1 MKKLLSVV
9 IAGSLFI
16 GTTAFAF
23 SDVGEGHW
31 AYEKID
37 EMQKS
42 NIISGF
48 TDGTFKPDIPLTREQ
63 AASIMTNFFEIAL
76 KENTKTFEDVPK
88 GYWSEYCNGL
98 VGQYMPVDMVDGKY
112 YFRPFDNATRV
123 EIAETISKIIG
134 FNDEE
139 TDETIIAGYKD
150 REIFTENDKKYISIM
165 AKNEVMIGDDQGNF
179 RPNDTIT
186 RAEFC
191 SMIYNIYTK
200 RDELKAKNLEKTV
213 LTVNGEEVS
222 YKEFELYFKLQRII
236 YQNMF
241 NNPKLWNMEVDG
253 TPVYGLVKETIK
265 NTVISNAVREQKAKE
280 LGVALSDEVVEEAKK
295 YLSTGEAIELCNY
308 YGITTDELLE
318 INLTGM
324 LVEELAKQLY
334 ANRKDTGYI
343 DVNSK
348 IERVFYD
355 ARHILLATEN
365 KTEEEKLVVKEKAEE
380 LLTRVKEGEDFAKLA
395 EEYSEDLGSKASGGL
410 YEGVAIG
417 EFVAEFEE
425 AALAT
430 NVGMVYPELVET
442 SYGYHIIRLEGKESV
457 MEELTAE
464 EKQQLYATYLEEVSK
479 EWVEDAEVIVNEEVY
494 KSL

>member
-139 TDETIIAGYKD
+139 IRMFLPREV
-150 REIFTENDKKYISIM
+150 REI
-165 AKNEVMIGDDQGNF
+165 G
-179 RPNDTIT
+179 
-186 RAEFC
+186 
-191 SMIYNIYTK
+191 
-200 RDELKAKNLEKTV
+200 
-213 LTVNGEEVS
+213 
-222 YKEFELYFKLQRII
+222 
-236 YQNMF
+236 
-241 NNPKLWNMEVDG
+241 
-253 TPVYGLVKETIK
+253 
-265 NTVISNAVREQKAKE
+265 
-280 LGVALSDEVVEEAKK
+280 
-295 YLSTGEAIELCNY
+295 
-308 YGITTDELLE
+308 LLE
-318 INLTGM
+318 I
-324 LVEELAKQLY
+324 
-334 ANRKDTGYI
+334 
-343 DVNSK
+343 
-348 IERVFYD
+348 
-355 ARHILLATEN
+355 H
-365 KTEEEKLVVKEKAEE
+365 
-380 LLTRVKEGEDFAKLA
+380 
-395 EEYSEDLGSKASGGL
+395 
-410 YEGVAIG
+410 
-417 EFVAEFEE
+417 
-425 AALAT
+425 
-430 NVGMVYPELVET
+430 
-442 SYGYHIIRLEGKESV
+442 
-457 MEELTAE
+457 
-464 EKQQLYATYLEEVSK
+464 QQLRPAQ
-479 EWVEDAEVIVNEEVY
+479 
-494 KSL
+494 

>member
-1 MKKLLSVV
+1 MKKLLSVLM
-9 IAGSLFI
+9 AGSLFI
-16 GTTAFAF
+16 GTSAFAF
-23 SDVGEGHW
+23 SDVTEEHW

-37 EMQKS
+37 EMYDS
-42 NIISGF
+42 EIISGF
-48 TDGTFKPDIPLTREQ
+48 PDGTFKPDNPVTREQ
-63 AASIMTNFFEIAL
+63 AASIMNIFFDIAL
-76 KENTKTFEDVPK
+76 KENTKTFEDVPI
-88 GYWSEYCNGL
+88 GYWSEQCNGL
-98 VGQYMPVDMVDGKY
+98 IGQYMPIDVVDGKY

-139 TDETIIAGYKD
+139 TDEAIINGYNDK
-150 REIFTENDKKYISIM
+150 EEFSKNDKKYISIM
-165 AKNEVMIGDDQGNF
+165 AKNGVMIGDNQGNF

-213 LTVNGEEVS
+213 LAVNGENIS

-241 NNPKLWNMEVDG
+241 NNPELWNMEVDG
-253 TPVYGLVKETIK
+253 KPFYELVKESIK

-280 LGVALSDEVVEEAKK
+280 LGIALSDKVVEEAKK
-295 YLSTGEAIELCNY
+295 YLSTGEAIEICDY

-324 LVEELAKQLY
+324 LAEELAKQLY
-334 ANRKDTGYI
+334 ANRKDEGYI
-343 DVNSK
+343 DVNAK
-348 IERVFYD
+348 VERISYD
-355 ARHILLATEN
+355 ARHILLSTQN
-365 KTEEEKLVVKEKAEE
+365 KTEEEKLAVKEKAEE
-380 LLTRVKEGEDFAKLA
+380 LLNRAKEGEDFAKLA
-395 EEYSEDLGSKASGGL
+395 SEYSEDLGSKASGGL
-410 YEGVAIG
+410 YENVAIG
-417 EFVAEFEE
+417 EFVPEFEK
-425 AALAT
+425 AALSI
-430 NVGMVYPELVET
+430 NVGSIYPELVET

-464 EKQQLYATYLEEVSK
+464 EKQQLYASYLEEVSK
-479 EWVEDAEVIVNEEVY
+479 GWIDEAEVIINEEVY
-494 KSL
+494 KAL